1 MVDIP
6 VASGYEHSIVL
17 FSNVSSP
24 NVNSAHI
31 TGAYMEA
38 DHCRICVGLAD
49 GLHVMSFWTIVPLPP
64 HTPNEV
70 ISELEL

>member
-6 VASGYEHSIVL
+6 VASGYKHSIIL
-17 FSNVSSP
+17 SSSVSSP

-38 DHCRICVGLAD
+38 VSVWAWLTGLW
-49 GLHVMSFWTIVPLPP
+49 LHVMSFWTMVPLPP

-70 ISELEL
+70 MSELEL